1 MRIGKGV
8 FDHAA
13 DAREQLVRG
22 TRDGRTIGWS
32 KQRADEIVDG
42 QLHVEIGRRKSCFA
56 IGTMNEVEQQTA
68 SAGSVAANTTLRLEA
83 EMGLH
88 RLPRQPKGQPL
99 RVSVTAEIF
108 HGPRRIDERNIAD
121 SELHGPI
128 DLGQGR
134 PPGDLKQNE
143 IMVRAKE
150 ANIFMRPL

>member
-56 IGTMNEVEQQTA
+56 IGTTNEVEQQTA
-68 SAGSVAANTTLRLEA
+68 SAGSVAANTTLRLA
-83 EMGLH
+83 PAIALH
-88 RLPRQPKGQPL
+88 PLPRPPHPQPSPL
-99 RVSVTAEIF
+99 SPTSHTF
-108 HGPRRIDERNIAD
+108 
-121 SELHGPI
+121 
-128 DLGQGR
+128 
-134 PPGDLKQNE
+134 
-143 IMVRAKE
+143 
-150 ANIFMRPL
+150 